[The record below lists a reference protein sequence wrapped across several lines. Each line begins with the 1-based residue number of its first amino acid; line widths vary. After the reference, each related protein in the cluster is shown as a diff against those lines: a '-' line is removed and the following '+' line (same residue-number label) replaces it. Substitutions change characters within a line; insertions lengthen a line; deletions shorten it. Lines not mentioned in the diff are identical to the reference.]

1 MKTTEA
7 WTISYNYFSN
17 KSAPPNIVLVRRD
30 ARSKMPRLPLQLGPA
45 TPSPAPFTTLAARFS
60 NPPFVTVPK
69 TRIFFQD
76 SSRPTVKRNG
86 FNGVDGYPARSFF
99 STATATS
106 LSPRLTSLLTS
117 TITTTTTSIRGY
129 CTTPQQEQEK
139 EIKEWPYLYRAF
151 DKMPH
156 LEPFFKQVD
165 AEQDA
170 FIERLRE
177 AVAIPSISS
186 EDARRPDVVKV
197 RYIPSPAFKAYP
209 F

>member
-1 MKTTEA
+1 
-7 WTISYNYFSN
+7 
-17 KSAPPNIVLVRRD
+17 
-30 ARSKMPRLPLQLGPA
+30 
-45 TPSPAPFTTLAARFS
+45 
-60 NPPFVTVPK
+60 
-69 TRIFFQD
+69 
-76 SSRPTVKRNG
+76 
-86 FNGVDGYPARSFF
+86 
-99 STATATS
+99 
-106 LSPRLTSLLTS
+106 
-117 TITTTTTSIRGY
+117 
-129 CTTPQQEQEK
+129 
-139 EIKEWPYLYRAF
+139 
-151 DKMPH
+151 MPH